1 LQLPRQHL
9 WLPQRPRS
17 ARQRR
22 PPGSATSVCPPPIG
36 ARSSTRPTSE
46 KLTDKQTNSVEW
58 ARDNA
63 AAFGGD
69 PDKIILWGQSAGA
82 YSATNYGYAWHE
94 DPIVKGIIAHS
105 GGTGPYI
112 TAVDTTHA
120 AFGLAA
126 AASGCANLSASAEL
140 ECMQGVDAAD
150 LLAFVVATPAA
161 VFAPGADGVT
171 VFPDNAQRAA
181 DGRVAQ
187 VPSIIGSNA
196 REGTAFATTWDEDSV
211 NEAEVE
217 FLTTAIRCV
226 ALAEVA

>member
-1 LQLPRQHL
+1 MSIP
-9 WLPQRPRS
+9 
-17 ARQRR
+17 
-22 PPGSATSVCPPPIG
+22 C
-36 ARSSTRPTSE
+36 SSNLTQNIRTQ
-46 KLTDKQTNSVEW
+46 KLTAEGGNSVEW

-120 AFGLAA
+120 SFGLAA
-126 AASGCANLSASAEL
+126 VASGCANLSASAEL

-171 VFPDNAQRAA
+171 VFADNAQRAA

-187 VPSIIGSNA
+187 VPSIIGSNS

-211 NEAEVE
+211 NEVEVE
-217 FLTTAIRCV
+217 FLTAAIRCV
-226 ALAEVA
+226 ALAEVAYVLARPFSSPI